1 MAGGVFHVEFG
12 INETSLTRALEQGN
26 FVTAEK
32 LIRDASN
39 PSFLDEGCYQR
50 TPLFICLCGM
60 DEEEKRVRPRNLYL
74 AKLMI
79 EHGANVNFRV
89 PTTFFGSEFE
99 SPGLSPLE
107 LLTDFYNDLTKHR
120 HHYGNEPWTT
130 YHCGWDPHI
139 DVVVGLNKQYLTTLE
154 DVIEHVED
162 IMFVILT
169 HGGDANI
176 ADLSKLTPLH
186 KTSIFS
192 YDNRLLKLLVENGGN
207 LNAQDTEGSSPLLAM
222 CDISASDMYDY
233 LEDLSPT
240 SDDTLEDTS
249 ANLSVKHDFL
259 NFMLSQK
266 NIELNISNRRGQ
278 TALFHCVVRG
288 DVDACYKLLKAGAS
302 PSIRGV
308 VWETRKKKRKLSPIF
323 ASFLSIPIQR
333 TLSWQNMHHKLATAP
348 HQFGHLVDLGFF
360 NTKEIVEEMNLYL
373 EHEFPE
379 FADLKSVSH
388 NLVNSMFGRT
398 TATLQQL
405 AARKIFHTCFLEGSS
420 SLGKLMPAETLKNR
434 YSNADLKHW
443 DVYDEYVTLGLNQ
456 AVIRALVIRL
466 NLPQDSE
473 VNFKIELF
481 LHRMASKFSTYKVLQ
496 PETIFGGDDSDN
508 SNDSNS
514 ESLDEGDSDLEY
526 W

>member
-12 INETSLTRALEQGN
+12 INETNLTRALEQGN

-32 LIRDASN
+32 LIRDTNN

-89 PTTFFGSEFE
+89 PTTYFGSEFE

-154 DVIEHVED
+154 EVIEHVED

-169 HGGDANI
+169 HGGDANV

-207 LNAQDTEGSSPLLAM
+207 LNALDTEGSSPLL
-222 CDISASDMYDY
+222 
-233 LEDLSPT
+233 
-240 SDDTLEDTS
+240 
-249 ANLSVKHDFL
+249 
-259 NFMLSQK
+259 
-266 NIELNISNRRGQ
+266 LNIANRRGQ
-278 TALFHCVVRG
+278 TALFHCVIRG
-288 DVDACYKLLKAGAS
+288 DVDASYKLLKAGAS

-348 HQFGHLVDLGFF
+348 HQFGHLVDLGYF
-360 NTKEIVEEMNLYL
+360 NTKEIVEEMTLYI
-373 EHEFPE
+373 ENEFPE
-379 FADLKSVSH
+379 FSDLKSVSH
-388 NLVNSMFGRT
+388 KLVNSMFGRT

-405 AARKIFHTCFLEGSS
+405 AARKIFHSCFLEGSS

-456 AVIRALVIRL
+456 AVLRALVIRL

-473 VNFKIELF
+473 LNFKIELL

-496 PETIFGGDDSDN
+496 PETIFGGDDTDN

-514 ESLDEGDSDLEY
+514 ESQDEGDSDLEY